1 MINFMLK
8 TVAFI
13 FLLIMFLIVITGGL
27 WVLRVM
33 VYWWLDIDYVFTQN
47 FPANLLEE
55 SQIASNLTGVIS
67 KETQMKV
74 LSIVDNPKAE
84 IERLEEEN
92 GTVTENSEN

>member
-33 VYWWLDIDYVFTQN
+33 VYWWLDIDYVQKIK
-47 FPANLLEE
+47 EE
-55 SQIASNLTGVIS
+55 WREHASKRKNH
-67 KETQMKV
+67 
-74 LSIVDNPKAE
+74 
-84 IERLEEEN
+84 
-92 GTVTENSEN
+92 